1 VAIAFYFEGELYGE
15 FSNFSAHGVEFDG
28 RWYPTVEHFFQA
40 MKFLDQ
46 DYAEKIRL
54 AASPKIAKQLGN
66 SRNVPL
72 RDDWEALK
80 VSVMRAAIRQKFATH
95 LAVAELLL
103 STGDEELIEAAP
115 HDYFWGCGK
124 TGSGQNWLGK
134 VLMEVREELR
144 RRIDS

>member
-1 VAIAFYFEGELYGE
+1 MAISFYVEGEEFGE
-15 FSNFSAHGVEFDG
+15 FSNFSAHGVEFEG
-28 RWYPTVEHFFQA
+28 CWYPTVEHYFQA
-40 MKFLDQ
+40 MKFLDL
-46 DYAEKIRL
+46 DYPETIRC
-54 AASPKIAKQLGN
+54 AVSPKSAKELGN
-66 SRNVPL
+66 SRDVPL

-80 VSVMRAAIRQKFATH
+80 IPVMRAAIRQKVATH
-95 LAVAELLL
+95 SAVAQLLL

-134 VLMEVREELR
+134 VLMEVRKELR